1 MIATYTT
8 LNIFIAI
15 VVNTMNEVSLKDLQ
29 AEEEHIKDFVR
40 EENKK
45 LHSQLASLESKIELI
60 LQHSAS
66 QKVLNQP
73 KKKKEYLEELIGD

>member
-66 QKVLNQP
+66 QKGLNQL
-73 KKKKEYLEELIGD
+73 KKKKEYLQELIGD